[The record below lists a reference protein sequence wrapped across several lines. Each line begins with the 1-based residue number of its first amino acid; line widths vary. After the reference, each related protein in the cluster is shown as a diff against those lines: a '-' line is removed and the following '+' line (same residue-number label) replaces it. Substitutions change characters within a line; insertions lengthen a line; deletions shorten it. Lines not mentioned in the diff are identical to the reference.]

1 MAGEDYGSGSQLQT
15 PDEWLGA
22 TYTYDASG
30 GGVVLIP
37 VASSDAKG
45 YTTSALHGTS
55 GDVRAAYHGIID
67 TLFEKYNTKDTTSDF
82 VMPTDMVMSRSEILD
97 PATDDKTTVYTF
109 RIKQSFASG
118 ISGGHTAAT
127 ASGNASYDT
136 ITN

>member
-1 MAGEDYGSGSQLQT
+1 MAGEDYGAGSQLQS
-15 PDEWLGA
+15 PFDWLGFGFNYA
-22 TYTYDASG
+22 G
-30 GGVVLIP
+30 GNVTLP
-37 VASSDAKG
+37 VAVDTTKG
-45 YTTSALHGTS
+45 FTTGTLDDTT
-55 GDVRAAYHGIID
+55 GDVRAAYHAIID

>member
-15 PDEWLGA
+15 PVSWITSYNHTAG
-22 TYTYDASG
+22 TVSF
-30 GGVVLIP
+30 P
-37 VASSDAKG
+37 VALTASKGFTSSVLEE
-45 YTTSALHGTS
+45 SS
-55 GDVRAAYHGIID
+55 GDVRAAYHAIID

-97 PATDDKTTVYTF
+97 PATNDKTTVYTF

-118 ISGGHTAAT
+118 ISGGHTTAT

-136 ITN
+136 LTN